1 MADSLQLHGLQ
12 HTRLPCPS
20 LSPGVCSNSCS
31 LSQWCHLSIL
41 SSITPFSSHLISFLA
56 TGSFPMSQLFTSGGQ
71 SVRASASVSVFP
83 MNIQGWF
90 SLGLTVLISLL
101 SKGLKSLLQRHNSEA
116 LILWHSAFFMVQ
128 LSQPYMTTGKITALT
143 IWMFIGKVQYTDFNT
158 LTNFV
163 IGFFPRSIHLLISW
177 LQSPSSVILDP
188 RKIKSITASTFSLSI
203 CHEVMSP
210 DSMILVFWM
219 LSFKPTFSTLLFHPH
234 Q

>member
-1 MADSLQLHGLQ
+1 
-12 HTRLPCPS
+12 
-20 LSPGVCSNSCS
+20 
-31 LSQWCHLSIL
+31 
-41 SSITPFSSHLISFLA
+41 
-56 TGSFPMSQLFTSGGQ
+56 MSQLFTSGGQ
-71 SVRASASVSVFP
+71 SVRASASASVFP
-83 MNIQGWF
+83 MNIQGSF

-210 DSMILVFWM
+210 DSMILVF
-219 LSFKPTFSTLLFHPH
+219 
-234 Q
+234 

>member
-1 MADSLQLHGLQ
+1 MNQFFA
-12 HTRLPCPS
+12 
-20 LSPGVCSNSCS
+20 
-31 LSQWCHLSIL
+31 
-41 SSITPFSSHLISFLA
+41 
-56 TGSFPMSQLFTSGGQ
+56 SGGQ
-71 SVRASASVSVFP
+71 SVRASASASVFP

-101 SKGLKSLLQRHNSEA
+101 SKGLKSLLQHHNSEA

-143 IWMFIGKVQYTDFNT
+143 IWIFIYKVMSLLFNT
-158 LTNFV
+158 LTTFV
-163 IGFFPRSIHLLISW
+163 IGFFPRTMHLLISW

-188 RKIKSITASTFSLSI
+188 RKIKFITASTFSLSI
-203 CHEVMSP
+203 CIEVMSP

-234 Q
+234 QEAL

>member
-1 MADSLQLHGLQ
+1 MFLFMNLVIHCPVAELGLTLCDPMYLQ
-12 HTRLPCPS
+12 HSRIPCPS

-41 SSITPFSSHLISFLA
+41 SSISPFSSHLKSFLA
-56 TGSFPMSQLFTSGGQ
+56 TGS
-71 SVRASASVSVFP
+71 FP

-101 SKGLKSLLQRHNSEA
+101 SKGLKSLLQHHNSEA

-143 IWMFIGKVQYTDFNT
+143 IWIFIYKVMSLLFNT
-158 LTNFV
+158 LTTFV
-163 IGFFPRSIHLLISW
+163 IGFFPRTMHLLISW

-188 RKIKSITASTFSLSI
+188 RKIKFITASTFSLFALKW
-203 CHEVMSP
+203 CHQTPWS
-210 DSMILVFWM
+210 
-219 LSFKPTFSTLLFHPH
+219 
-234 Q
+234 